1 MTSISALRL
10 KANGMA
16 PAYCSCC
23 GPIGSIGEHRPL
35 MCTLASTSARTPSLP
50 LLLDAVVAS
59 ANRCLILDVRY
70 KPYWI
75 MSDLAA
81 LSGLG
86 FALAFSSHLRQVSA
100 FGLRAGILGALPKS
114 IFALKCNG
122 WRRYSPSPDP
132 RQRVFPIQLVESGA
146 QLSLFAVLTFLLWER
161 PQADRYIFPL
171 YLALYAITRLGLD
184 CYRVT
189 SARPRYG
196 RFTEAQLVCVCV
208 LAAACLYLAYM
219 LMN

>member
-1 MTSISALRL
+1 MRRSQSCVLQHVPSLRHAPERRKKSSTIGFSMTSISALRL

-100 FGLRAGILGALPKS
+100 FGLRAGILGALLAHKVVLEIKAAVGAVAARSFLQRLP
-114 IFALKCNG
+114 ANH
-122 WRRYSPSPDP
+122 YSNIHRDQHRMGPTP
-132 RQRVFPIQLVESGA
+132 
-146 QLSLFAVLTFLLWER
+146 
-161 PQADRYIFPL
+161 
-171 YLALYAITRLGLD
+171 
-184 CYRVT
+184 
-189 SARPRYG
+189 
-196 RFTEAQLVCVCV
+196 
-208 LAAACLYLAYM
+208 
-219 LMN
+219 